1 MTNLLYNK
9 SSYIKTFTA
18 SVLSCEPID
27 DTGDTYAV
35 TLDRTAFFPEQGG
48 QYADRG
54 TLGGAD
60 VLDVQIKNGDV
71 VHTVSAPLAVGAV
84 VEGVLDW
91 ETRYD
96 RMQNHTGEHIVSG
109 ILHAMFGYDNV
120 GFHLGDEVMTL
131 DTSGELTAEQIAEV
145 ERRANRAVYEN
156 KPVLVTYPDAEALS
170 GMEYRAKLD
179 LMEDVRIVT
188 IPDWDVCACC
198 APHVAHTG
206 EVGMIKM
213 IDAIRWK
220 GGMRLTLVCGS
231 RALADYCM
239 RKNELSRISTA
250 LSAKA
255 EETYD
260 AFCRVQNTVAE
271 QKAEIVRL
279 RGSLLELQLSSVE
292 VTDGNLCLF
301 LDDADNDA
309 LRAAVNACVDKC
321 GGLCGVFTGSDAD
334 GYRFV
339 IGAKN
344 IPLRARAKE
353 ITAALDGRGG
363 GSDQM
368 ISGSVKASAAEIRA
382 YFAGEDKE

>member
-1 MTNLLYNK
+1 MTNLLYNQ
-9 SSYIKTFTA
+9 SAYIREFTA
-18 SVLSCEPID
+18 SVLSCEPTD
-27 DTGDTYAV
+27 DGKYTV

-54 TLGGAD
+54 LLGGAN
-60 VLDVQIKNGDV
+60 VLDVQINAGIV
-71 VHTVSAPLAVGAV
+71 LHTVNAPLTVGDTV
-84 VEGVLDW
+84 DGSLDW

-120 GFHLGDEVMTL
+120 GFHLGDAVMTL
-131 DTSGELTAEQIAEV
+131 DTSGELTAEQLAEV

-156 KPVLVTYPDAEALS
+156 KTVIVSYPDASALEH
-170 GMEYRAKLD
+170 MEYRAKLE
-179 LMEDVRIVT
+179 LTEDVRIVT
-188 IPDWDVCACC
+188 ILDWDVCACC
-198 APHVAHTG
+198 APHVAMTG
-206 EVGMIKM
+206 EVGIIKL

-220 GGMRLTLVCGS
+220 GGMRLTLVCGI
-231 RALADYCM
+231 RALADYSL
-239 RKNELSRISTA
+239 RKNELSRISGA

-255 EETYD
+255 EETYE
-260 AFCRVQNTVAE
+260 AFCRVQNTLSE
-271 QKAEIVRL
+271 QKAEIIRL
-279 RGSLLELQLSSVE
+279 RRALLDMQLAGVCA
-292 VTDGNLCLF
+292 TDGNLCLF
-301 LDDADNDA
+301 LDDAENDT

-321 GGLCGVFTGSDAD
+321 GGLCGVFTGADAD

-353 ITAALDGRGG
+353 ITSALNGRGG

-368 ISGSVKASAAEIRA
+368 ISGSVKASEAEIRA
-382 YFAGEDKE
+382 YFEVFA

>member
-9 SSYIKTFTA
+9 SSYIKEFSA
-18 SVLSCEPID
+18 SVLTCEPTD
-27 DTGDTYAV
+27 DGRYAV

-54 TLGGAD
+54 TIGGAE
-60 VLDVQIKNGDV
+60 VLDVQLCGGEVIHK
-71 VHTVSAPLAVGAV
+71 VSAPLAVGMTV
-84 VEGVLDW
+84 DGILDW
-91 ETRYD
+91 DTRFD

-120 GFHLGDEVMTL
+120 GFHLGDEVKTL
-131 DTSGELTAEQIAEV
+131 DTSGELTAEQIAAV

-156 KPVLVTYPDAEALS
+156 KTVEVTYPDASALEN
-170 GMEYRAKLD
+170 MEYRAKLE
-179 LMEDVRIVT
+179 LTENVRIVT
-188 IPDWDVCACC
+188 IPGWDVCACC
-198 APHVAHTG
+198 APHVAMTG
-206 EVGMIKM
+206 EVGMIKI

-239 RKNELSRISTA
+239 RKNELSRISVA

-255 EETYD
+255 EETYE
-260 AFCRVQNTVAE
+260 AFCRVQNTLTE

-279 RGSLLELQLSSVE
+279 RRALLEYQLSAVE
-292 VTDGNLCLF
+292 ATDGNLCLF

-353 ITAALDGRGG
+353 ITAAIDGRGG

-368 ISGSVKASAAEIRA
+368 ISGSAKAASAVIRA
-382 YFAGEDKE
+382 YFETFA